1 MAKTFADYLDRIGH
15 HPTIDLDTAD
25 QQRHIVIVSFAGGA
39 KKAIVEFAGVAAGDR
54 NEYLSADI
62 YAFVDGQVARSSV
75 MGLEDGSIYPA
86 FRQNA
91 PGRSHGRPAVRAV
104 TIFIG
109 AQQNT
114 DPQTRPAGSLQNSP
128 GPAGSPNSSAQAV
141 SHLSS
146 PEAPRDHMT
155 DGNSQP
161 DFRQLAQQYSHRYA
175 QLIIDALG
183 GHVST
188 DAAAVLHR
196 VGFELGH
203 DACQVIA
210 REIQAR
216 TTVRTDAD
224 PALLLDLTGPAAA
237 EPRTAAS
244 RVAGQQPPRSE
255 IVDTRTAEQPSL
267 QELLDRARQTMP
279 AEIDADSPTSR
290 AFAALIARLHREGLV
305 R

>member
-1 MAKTFADYLDRIGH
+1 MAETFADYLDRIGH

-25 QQRHIVIVSFAGGA
+25 QQRHIVIVSFAGGV
-39 KKAIVEFAGVAAGDR
+39 KKAIVELAGVAAGDR

-104 TIFIG
+104 TVFIG

-114 DPQTRPAGSLQNSP
+114 EPLTRPADSLPDGP
-128 GPAGSPNSSAQAV
+128 GPAESPNSSAQAS

-146 PEAPRDHMT
+146 PDAPRNHMT
-155 DGNSQP
+155 DGNSHP
-161 DFRQLAQQYSHRYA
+161 DFRQLAQQYAHRYA

-183 GHVST
+183 GHVGA

-216 TTVRTDAD
+216 TTVGTDAD
-224 PALLLDLTGPAAA
+224 PALLLDLIGPAAA
-237 EPRTAAS
+237 ELRTAAS
-244 RVAGQQPPRSE
+244 TVADRQPPRSE
-255 IVDTRTAEQPSL
+255 IVDARTAEQLSL
-267 QELLDRARQTMP
+267 QELLDRARQAMR
-279 AEIDADSPTSR
+279 AEIDADSPTGR